1 MLGPTYTLTVDLATI
16 TGADVPNI
24 NVTVSMVEPQLLYPL
39 GTPTETLY
47 PSTVEVGTDMDG
59 VATFDLLPS
68 KQAGNYAVVIGA
80 YSRVVTMPEK
90 DVRLSELGD
99 AVDPGDLGGQFLLS
113 DMLNLDSDLS
123 DDEQTAIKT
132 KLGIGDT
139 GGLSTVE
146 SDATLTGDGSSGDPL
161 KVAVPYS
168 SAEKTKLG
176 GIETGATAD
185 QTGAQIKTAY
195 EGESDTNAFTDA
207 LKTKLDGIEA
217 SATTDQTGAEIKAA
231 YEGES
236 DTNAFTDTLK
246 TRLTALT
253 DAGIG
258 DKAFSNPPTD
268 LDATEKTAVQN
279 AIGVTPAGTSHPNLV
294 LISGPTSVAA
304 ASVNGPAMSALPDL
318 FVLRLNYTRT
328 STGLVMFSY
337 VRKAEITTSGVR
349 MQLQGAGGGYINLA
363 NNNGTLQM
371 GNGGF
376 TSAGVASMVVEFYR
390 PTGGEKGDKGDPG
403 SGTDTTARAAAATA
417 QAKAD
422 AALPKAGG
430 TMTGKI
436 TLDGAPTSNLHA
448 ATKKYVDDN
457 SGSAAATDGTARSAA
472 AAAQAK
478 ADGNFKAI
486 DRLQHLTRDIHVT
499 KVEHVWNDLAG
510 SAADM
515 FWTVPINNAITLT
528 DANFTGGGTSIT
540 IPSSVSE
547 RTTYVFVRVT
557 AGTDISKWRVEQN
570 GNYAPSNVWG
580 RAEDEG
586 VTIPSG
592 DTYDYWMAVIN
603 LNETAEETWKL
614 QAREDI
620 DHTRYDGDL
629 GGEALAHVTG
639 ISDSIVD
646 LQELTRDLHTLDVV
660 PDWEDAADS
669 DGDLFLSK
677 SPTASLTDANF
688 NNQGAE
694 VTIPA
699 GQNESTSLY
708 VRLPIGVDH
717 LLYQLVY
724 GNGFVLGRPG
734 NRWIPA
740 AGAPAS
746 TTYQYFWAD
755 GYANYGGST
764 IKLQKRDAAKHTT
777 TFEGELE
784 GLALQQVVD
793 RVEPLEHL
801 TRDLHIVA
809 DLPEWEDAADSDGD
823 LFEVVDTG
831 SAITLTDA
839 NFDNKGASIQIPDG
853 QNADTIVF
861 VRVAAGKNVDV
872 LRVTFDDR
880 LPRTGNT
887 WHSHDGPDETT
898 YDYYHTARVNNYG
911 NSFVQLE
918 KSTTTLAKTQYTGEG
933 SIPAGGTTGQVVS
946 KKSGDDY
953 DVEWKTVAGGGADE
967 TARTIARA
975 ALPKAGGT
983 MTGKITLDGDPTSAD
998 HAATKRYI
1006 DAIAVTQ
1013 ARRNAAFS
1021 VELGQK
1027 LPLAGGTM
1035 TGKITLDGA
1044 PTANLHAATKKY
1056 VDDGGRI
1063 FRTDWGSLPL
1073 NTAFKVGDQVKRFK
1087 QWFVCEVA
1095 NRKGA
1100 VGPDNDRTNWSAL
1113 NNYAGDYDG
1122 TKYYH
1127 AGTET
1132 LYKGQVITAKED
1144 IDPTDP
1150 LPEADTNTKWDW
1162 EDPAA
1167 LLRWV
1172 TAWYQE
1178 GNRAIVAALPGR
1190 QELETITLSGL
1201 IPNRPYELI
1210 LSGSALLT
1218 DGDSRTRANLV
1229 TLNIEFADGSR
1240 HDIASADAD
1249 GLTGESVPLQSGP
1262 TQVVTFWPTTE
1273 SIDVKLQV
1281 RAQRGGGIA
1290 VTIEDGTELLIEQAV
1305 ASGEAVYPGL
1315 KDTLVAG
1322 PGIEFTYDDVESTVG
1337 IHTVEVANLW
1347 ELEEPIGGLGDL
1359 EIDTTTFFQGAA
1371 EHVSPNLDD
1380 DTKLVQAIRTAQDF
1394 GLKTHLRVSATFKY
1408 FLKQTRPYAELSGA
1422 IGTIAMYIGV
1432 PRRPT
1437 STRYLHSL
1445 DEQYYTVSDFRNSN
1459 GGRGVYGSTPDTE
1472 VAIDF
1477 TFGPNDFKSWDLQ
1490 DNELLNF
1497 ILHGSFANG
1506 MAAVKVELSD
1516 VVIAYDQLRYKT
1528 FRTTIGASAGVHSI
1542 GAVGVVPDHGY
1553 WQTMRVYCGGIV
1565 STIPWPPERVALGT
1579 AAGAPS
1585 TTIEVFGAVTL
1596 RATSATGA
1604 VSHPYFA
1611 QVYISSDD
1619 YKINF
1624 RGTDGGQFTEAWI
1637 DKIEIDYLI

>member
-47 PSTVEVGTDMDG
+47 PSTIEVGTDMDG

-68 KQAGNYAVVIGA
+68 KQAGNYTVVIGA
-80 YSRVVTMPEK
+80 FSRVVTMPEK

-168 SAEKTKLG
+168 SVEKTKLT

-207 LKTKLDGIEA
+207 LKTKLDGIET
-217 SATTDQTGAEIKAA
+217 SATTDQTGAQIKTA
-231 YEGES
+231 YEAEA

-253 DAGIG
+253 DSGIG
-258 DKAFSNPPTD
+258 DKAFSNPPSD
-268 LDATEKTAVQN
+268 LDAAEKTAVRN
-279 AIGVTPAGTSHPNLV
+279 AIGVTSAGATHPNLV

-304 ASVNGPAMSALPDL
+304 VSVDGPAMSALPDL

-376 TSAGVASMVVEFYR
+376 TSAGVTSMVVEFYR

-403 SGTDTTARAAAATA
+403 SGTDATARAAAAAA

-457 SGSAAATDGTARSAA
+457 AGTGTGTGTGTDQS
-472 AAAQAK
+472 
-478 ADGNFKAI
+478 DEIN
-486 DRLQHLTRDIHVT
+486 RLTHLTRDIHVV
-499 KVEHVWNDLAG
+499 KVETTWTDLAD

-528 DANFTGGGTSIT
+528 DANFTGKGASIT

-547 RTTYVFVRVT
+547 RTTYVFVRVA
-557 AGTDISKWRVEQN
+557 AGTDISKWRVYEAPH
-570 GNYAPSNVWG
+570 YATANVWG

-614 QAREDI
+614 QKRDEI

-699 GQNESTSLY
+699 GQNDSTSLY

-717 LLYQLVY
+717 RLYQLAY

-740 AGAPAS
+740 SGAPSS

-777 TFEGELE
+777 TFDGELD
-784 GLALQQVVD
+784 GLALQQVID

-831 SAITLTDA
+831 SSITLTDA
-839 NFDNKGASIQIPDG
+839 NFNNKGASIQIPEG

-861 VRVAAGKNVDV
+861 VRVAAGKNVDT

-933 SIPAGGTTGQVVS
+933 SIPAGGTTGQVLS

-953 DVEWKTVAGGGADE
+953 DAEWKAASAVDS
-967 TARTIARA
+967 TARTQITAIAATVATASRQAAA
-975 ALPKAGGT
+975 ALPKSGGT
-983 MTGKITLDGDPTSAD
+983 MTGKI
-998 HAATKRYI
+998 I
-1006 DAIAVTQ
+1006 
-1013 ARRNAAFS
+1013 
-1021 VELGQK
+1021 
-1027 LPLAGGTM
+1027 
-1035 TGKITLDGA
+1035 LDGA
-1044 PTANLHAATKKY
+1044 PTSNLHAATKKY
-1056 VDDGGRI
+1056 VDDNAGAAPVDGGRI

-1095 NRKGA
+1095 NMKGA

-1127 AGTET
+1127 AGTEV
-1132 LYKGQVITAKED
+1132 LYKGQVIAAKED
-1144 IDPTDP
+1144 IEPTDP
-1150 LPEADTNTKWDW
+1150 LPDADTNTKWDW

-1218 DGDSRTRANLV
+1218 DGDSRTRANLA

-1240 HDIASADAD
+1240 QDIASADAD

-1337 IHTVEVANLW
+1337 IHAVDSANLW
-1347 ELEEPIGGLGDL
+1347 ELDEPIGGLGDL

-1380 DTKLVQAIRTAQDF
+1380 DTKLVQAIRTAQAF
-1394 GLKTHLRVSATFKY
+1394 GVKTHLRVSATFKY

-1445 DEQYYTVSDFRNSN
+1445 DENYYTVSDFRNSN

-1553 WQTMRVYCGGIV
+1553 WQTLRVYCGGIV
-1565 STIPWPPERVALGT
+1565 STIPWPPERVTLG
-1579 AAGAPS
+1579 AAASAPS
-1585 TTIEVFGAVTL
+1585 TTIEAFGAVTL

-1637 DKIEIDYLI
+1637 DKIEIDYLT